1 MKPTFPLAL
10 KLSLWL
16 LLNFVL
22 LGALGLGLLV
32 AQGGVSW
39 GALVS
44 GPAGESLQRMADAA
58 TREVAGAREHERDG
72 ILARYAATYGGEW
85 HLFRNQGTQ
94 LAGPPVELP
103 AAVQQRAAGPGLR
116 GRGGPP
122 LGREGGPPGPEG
134 PPPGRKGGPPPKGRE
149 GGPPRNE
156 PPEYARDRSRGRF
169 VQAVADPATHWIG
182 LRVPFER
189 GAGGAPDAATL
200 FIRVDRAWTM
210 LRLLDLQPW
219 VLAGTA
225 VVAFSVLFWLPIV
238 LGITRDLRRVTAATG
253 AIAEGDFQTRVPTR
267 RRDELGQLGESV
279 NTMASRLDT
288 LVNGQRRFLGDVAHE
303 LGSPLGRL
311 QVATEILADRADPA
325 LRPHVADVR
334 EEVQQMSEL
343 VGDLLAFTKAGLA
356 PRAAH
361 LVPLPLA
368 DLVPRVLEREAAA
381 GRVAVGDLA
390 GLVVLADE
398 TLLARA
404 LGNLVRNAL
413 RYAGDA
419 GPITLSAVR
428 DGPRLVLAVEDH
440 GPGVPPAALP
450 RLGEAFFRPEAA
462 RTRETGGAGLGLAI
476 VRSAALA
483 CGGEI
488 HFSNRSPHGFRAEL
502 RLLAAA

>member
-16 LLNFVL
+16 LLNFAL

-39 GALVS
+39 QGLVA

-58 TREVAGAREHERDG
+58 TREVSTARDG
-72 ILARYAATYGGEW
+72 ERTAILARYAATYGGEW
-85 HLFRNQGTQ
+85 FIFRNQGTQ
-94 LAGPPVELP
+94 LAGAAVELP
-103 AAVQQRAAGPGLR
+103 AAVLQRAAGPGLR

-122 LGREGGPPGPEG
+122 FGREGGPSGPDG

-156 PPEYARDRSRGRF
+156 PPENARDRSRGRF
-169 VQAVADPATHWIG
+169 VQTVADPTAHWIG

-189 GAGGAPDAATL
+189 GAGGGPEAATL
-200 FIRVDRAWTM
+200 FIRVDRAWTL

-219 VLAGTA
+219 VLAGSA
-225 VVAFSVLFWLPIV
+225 VVGFSVLFWLPIV
-238 LGITRDLRRVTAATG
+238 LGITRALRRVTAATG
-253 AIAEGDFQTRVPTR
+253 AIAEGDFQTRVSTG

-279 NTMASRLDT
+279 NTMAARLDT

-311 QVATEILADRADPA
+311 QVATEILATRADPA

-356 PRAAH
+356 PRAAT
-361 LVPLPLA
+361 LA
-368 DLVPRVLEREAAA
+368 PVALGELVPRVLEREAAV
-381 GRVAVGDLA
+381 GRVEVGALD
-390 GLVVLADE
+390 GLTVLADE
-398 TLLARA
+398 KLLARA

-419 GPITLSAVR
+419 GPITLAAAR
-428 DGPRLVLAVEDH
+428 DGARVSVAVEDH
-440 GPGVPPAALP
+440 GPGVPPEVLP
-450 RLGEAFFRPEAA
+450 RLGEAFYRPEAA

-483 CGGEI
+483 CGGEV

-502 RLLAAA
+502 RLQAAA